1 MPSACFNTTSFQND
15 TAKFTFDMDNKVLGE
30 YVISSKNTPVY
41 CNNMP
46 YSAYFTQLCVTFR
59 NVSWKDN
66 LFSACTNLTTH
77 VMGVEVATFNFGCF
91 NTNKDRSRNTTLAD
105 SSSRMN
111 RTKAHLMSN
120 EANIISTGKIADR
133 YVKKNSSEHVAGKQ
147 I

>member
-1 MPSACFNTTSFQND
+1 M
-15 TAKFTFDMDNKVLGE
+15 
-30 YVISSKNTPVY
+30 
-41 CNNMP
+41 
-46 YSAYFTQLCVTFR
+46 
-59 NVSWKDN
+59 
-66 LFSACTNLTTH
+66 
-77 VMGVEVATFNFGCF
+77 
-91 NTNKDRSRNTTLAD
+91 NTTLAD